1 MAVRKGTS
9 RRCFV
14 AAGVDLIAHRLLGT
28 PEAQKACVLALRLA
42 GEKTASLPALLH
54 GRGVWL
60 GHDRL
65 ARGASTCPRFTASGC
80 RGSASPAL
88 EFRGKQDQDS
98 FRGHS
103 TPGKKV

>member
-1 MAVRKGTS
+1 
-9 RRCFV
+9 
-14 AAGVDLIAHRLLGT
+14 VDLIAHRLLGN
-28 PEAQKACVLALRLA
+28 PEAQKACVLALTLA
-42 GEKTASLPALLH
+42 EEKIASLPSLH
-54 GRGVWL
+54 GRGAWQ

-88 EFRGKQDQDS
+88 EFRGKQRQDL